1 MIDSILWEN
10 FYFPLF
16 VGLILLL
23 VSKIL
28 DSMDK

>member
-1 MIDSILWEN
+1 MMDSILWEN
-10 FYFPLF
+10 FYFPLL

-23 VSKIL
+23 ASKIL